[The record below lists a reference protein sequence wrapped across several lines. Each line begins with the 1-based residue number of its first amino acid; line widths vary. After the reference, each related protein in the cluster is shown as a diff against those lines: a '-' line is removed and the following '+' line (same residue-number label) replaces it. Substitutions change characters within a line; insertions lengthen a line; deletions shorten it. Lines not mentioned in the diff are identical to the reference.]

1 MEEVIRFAL
10 LGFGVGALYALAAL
24 GLIVIYRGSGVLNFA
39 LGAIGMAGAY
49 LWYELRVLHGWAF
62 APALIVGVL
71 FSMLIGAL
79 THLLLMRPLRRA
91 APMVR
96 VIATLG
102 VMITLQSIAVLR
114 YQATPRFVSSTLPTN
129 IWHIHGG
136 IIITADRV
144 ILLGIA
150 AALTA
155 SLWAVYRYTRFG
167 VGTVAVA
174 ENERAAASL
183 GWSPDMIAALNWA
196 LGCGLAGLAAIL
208 IAPIA
213 TLQPTVMTNLI
224 LAATA
229 AALVAG
235 FTSFPVALL
244 VGIVM
249 GVAQTEIDRYVSTLG
264 LPGWGFNTPGWGR
277 SVPFLVIV
285 VWMAVRGQAL
295 PLRDYLLQRLPTIG
309 TGRLNWPGIA
319 FGVGLTVVLMI
330 LLPPI
335 WTDAFTVT
343 LCVALVLLSIVV
355 LTGYTGQL
363 SLAQFALAGFG
374 AWVAG
379 RLIATQGLPFW
390 LGLIAGLVATVLL
403 GMAFALPAVR
413 TRGINLA
420 ILTLGLGTAIELV
433 LFDNTDYTGGIA
445 GTQVGA
451 TKLFGFDISAAPHPA
466 RFGIFALGCLVVA
479 SLAVGNVRRG
489 RVGRRL
495 IAVRTNERAAA
506 ALGMSVPGVK
516 LYAFALSG
524 AIAALGGTLLAF
536 RSTSITYPEFTNLT
550 SITYVGLAV
559 IGGIGYLFGAVAGAT
574 LAEGAVWTQIFN
586 AISPGLGR
594 YVPLIGGVSVIVLV
608 LLNQNGLVK
617 EWITQIA
624 FLRSK
629 LRRVLPL
636 AILEPRKPKA
646 IRLPEETA
654 VVRVPARTLEIQ
666 NLTVRFGGMTA
677 VDTVSATIRPARI
690 LGLIGPNGAGKTTL
704 IDAVTGFTR
713 IAAGTLLLD
722 GEDISGWSPTRR
734 ARSGLGRSFQSLEL
748 FEDSTVLDNL
758 RSASDPQ
765 DRLSYV
771 ADLVYPREPPLSGE
785 VVSVIREF
793 HLENDLDRIVENLP
807 YGQRRLLAIARAVA
821 LRPSILLL
829 DEPAAG
835 LDDVETRELAHL
847 VRRLADDWGIGVLL
861 VEHDVDFVMSICD
874 ELVVLDFGHKI
885 SEGALEKVRNDPAVI
900 AAYLGVPEEVVV
912 QQEQLASEAG
922 R

>member
-1 MEEVIRFAL
+1 VQEVIRFAL
-10 LGFGVGALYALAAL
+10 LGFGVGALYALASL

-49 LWYELRVLHGWAF
+49 LWYELRVNHGWPF
-62 APALIVGVL
+62 GPALVMGVL
-71 FSMLIGAL
+71 FSMVIGAL
-79 THLLLMRPLRRA
+79 THLFLMRPLRRA
-91 APMVR
+91 SPMVR

-129 IWHIHGG
+129 IWHIHGA
-136 IIITADRV
+136 ILITADRV

-150 AALTA
+150 VALTVT
-155 SLWAVYRYTRFG
+155 LWAVYRYTRFG
-167 VGTVAVA
+167 LGTVAVA

-235 FTSFPVALL
+235 FRSFPIALL
-244 VGIVM
+244 VGVGM
-249 GVAQTEIDRYVSTLG
+249 GIAQTEIDRYVSTLG

-285 VWMAVRGQAL
+285 VWMMVRGQAL

-309 TGRLNWPGIA
+309 TGQFNWPGIA
-319 FGVGLTVVLMI
+319 FGVVLTIVLM
-330 LLPPI
+330 LFTPPI
-335 WTDAFTVT
+335 WIDAFTVT

-390 LGLIAGLVATVLL
+390 AGLIAGLVATVLL

-451 TKLFGFDISAAPHPA
+451 TKLFGFDISAASHPA
-466 RFGIFALGCLVVA
+466 RFGIFSLGCLLVA
-479 SLAVGNVRRG
+479 TLAVGNVRRG

-574 LAEGAVWTQIFN
+574 LAEGALWTQIFN

-594 YVPLIGGVSVIVLV
+594 YVPLIGGVSVMVLV
-608 LLNQNGLVK
+608 LLNQNGMVK
-617 EWITQIA
+617 EWITQIS
-624 FLRSK
+624 FVRSR
-629 LRRVLPL
+629 LHRVLPFAAL
-636 AILEPRKPKA
+636 KPRAPKA
-646 IRLPEETA
+646 LQLPEETP
-654 VVRVPARTLEIQ
+654 VVRVPERTLEIRD
-666 NLTVRFGGMTA
+666 LTVRYGGMTA
-677 VDTVSATIRPARI
+677 VNRVSATIKPGRI

-713 IAAGTLLLD
+713 IAGGTLLLD
-722 GEDISGWSPTRR
+722 GDDLSGWSPTRR

-748 FEDSTVLDNL
+748 FEDSTVLNNL
-758 RSASDPQ
+758 RSASDSQ
-765 DRLSYV
+765 DAVSYL
-771 ADLVYPREPPLSGE
+771 ADLVYPREQPLSGE
-785 VVSVIREF
+785 VVSVIKEF
-793 HLENDLDRIVENLP
+793 RLQNDLDRIVEDLP

-835 LDDVETRELAHL
+835 LDDVETKELAHL

-861 VEHDVDFVMSICD
+861 VEHDMDFVMSICD

-885 SEGALEKVRNDPAVI
+885 SEGALEKVRHDPAVI
-900 AAYLGVPEEVVV
+900 AAYLGEPEEVVV
-912 QQEQLASEAG
+912 QQERLASEAT